1 VLPKYP
7 HVTKHTHY
15 KTSQNNHNTRY
26 TPSEIVALRSSSLG
40 IMSRG
45 TSVPSNFTVAFFI
58 LVHFETKSLH
68 INHVISLHI
77 TSLHVVS
84 LIYTQSLFEFHF
96 LVTTFLTFFLKV
108 FRLQGKGACKPAG
121 NWFQLLMVLFT
132 KECLTTSVLCS

>member
-1 VLPKYP
+1 MLPKYP

-15 KTSQNNHNTRY
+15 KTSQNNHSTRY

-77 TSLHVVS
+77 TSLHITSLHITSLHITSLHVVS

-121 NWFQLLMVLFT
+121 N
-132 KECLTTSVLCS
+132 